1 MIVTARNLVLRNINQ
16 LIELVSNGKSYMGIL
31 DRVTI
36 NADQSLVTVRI
47 SGEAHT
53 LEGGTLVN
61 IMRSSELHEMYQ
73 TGLAIEDL
81 RDAVSL

>member
-53 LEGGTLVN
+53 LHGDTLVN